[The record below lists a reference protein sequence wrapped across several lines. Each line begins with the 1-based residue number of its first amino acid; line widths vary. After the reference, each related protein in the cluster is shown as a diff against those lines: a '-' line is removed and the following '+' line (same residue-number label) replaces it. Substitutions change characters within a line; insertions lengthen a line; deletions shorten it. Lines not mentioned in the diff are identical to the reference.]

1 LVASHSLLSNNDLLA
16 SVYDEVTTLVVAAV
30 LTIFY
35 SFVLVEIFKL
45 TEVRAKHDRDFSE
58 VNSLFLFFENHIL
71 DFAFALSSLRAIVEV
86 VLKFFLA
93 ELDIGV
99 DLSTVGQVSHS
110 GFVRENGHHTF
121 VGFKDSWCCVDVHL
135 SELDFVHHAL

>member
-1 LVASHSLLSNNDLLA
+1 LIASHSLLSNNDLLA
-16 SVYDEVTTLVVAAV
+16 SVYDKVTTLVVATV
-30 LTIFY
+30 LTIFN

-86 VLKFFLA
+86 VLKFLLA
-93 ELDIGV
+93 ELDIGI
-99 DLSTVGQVSHS
+99 DLSTVG
-110 GFVRENGHHTF
+110 
-121 VGFKDSWCCVDVHL
+121 
-135 SELDFVHHAL
+135 